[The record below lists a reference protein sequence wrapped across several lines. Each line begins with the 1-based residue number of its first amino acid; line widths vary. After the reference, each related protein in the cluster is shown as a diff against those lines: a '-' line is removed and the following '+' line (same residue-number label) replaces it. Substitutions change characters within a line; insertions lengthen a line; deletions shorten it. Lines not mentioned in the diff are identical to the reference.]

1 MLREHIKSSG
11 ESQTVWAE
19 RLGIARS
26 YLSDLLNGNKVPSLD
41 LAVRIQ
47 RATGGAVPAD
57 SWIALPAAPVTTPE
71 EDAA

>member
-11 ESQTVWAE
+11 QSQSWWADQ
-19 RLGIARS
+19 LQITRS

-57 SWIALPAAPVTTPE
+57 CWIDGS
-71 EDAA
+71 DAFKKDVA